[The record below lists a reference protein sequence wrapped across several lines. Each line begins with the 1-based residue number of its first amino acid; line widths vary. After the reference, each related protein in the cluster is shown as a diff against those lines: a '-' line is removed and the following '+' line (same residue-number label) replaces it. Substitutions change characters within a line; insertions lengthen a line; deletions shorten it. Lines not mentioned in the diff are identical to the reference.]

1 MKISPPQLL
10 FWSMCV
16 YSVVQLCP
24 ALCVPLY
31 LACQA
36 PVSMNFPG
44 KNTGV
49 GCHFLLQGIFPTQG
63 SNSCLLHL
71 LHGQVNPLL
80 VSQSVQLLS
89 CVQLCDAMDCSMP
102 GFPVHH
108 QLLELAQTRP
118 LSRWCHPT
126 ISSSVVPFSSRLQS
140 FPASWSFPMSQLFTS
155 GSQSIRVSASAS
167 VLPMNI
173 QDWFPLG
180 LTSLISL
187 QSKELSRVFSNTT
200 VQKHQFFRAQ
210 LSL

>member
-1 MKISPPQLL
+1 
-10 FWSMCV
+10 
-16 YSVVQLCP
+16 
-24 ALCVPLY
+24 
-31 LACQA
+31 
-36 PVSMNFPG
+36 MNFPG

-118 LSRWCHPT
+118 LSR
-126 ISSSVVPFSSRLQS
+126 
-140 FPASWSFPMSQLFTS
+140 
-155 GSQSIRVSASAS
+155 
-167 VLPMNI
+167 
-173 QDWFPLG
+173 
-180 LTSLISL
+180 
-187 QSKELSRVFSNTT
+187 
-200 VQKHQFFRAQ
+200 
-210 LSL
+210 